1 MSYEADS
8 KVFRNYES
16 KYFTQKE
23 FACKC
28 GKCNKADILP
38 NVRLVELLDGV
49 REYFGKPITI
59 NSGIRCP
66 AHNKAVGGASKSEHM
81 YGEAADIVVKDVPPS
96 KVYEFIEKNYADFNG
111 GIGLGSYARWTH
123 VDVRGHT
130 SRWKG

>member
-23 FACKC
+23 FACHC
-28 GKCNKADILP
+28 GNCDKSGILP
-38 NVRLVELLDGV
+38 NVRLVELLDVV
-49 REYFGKPITI
+49 REHFGKPITI

-66 AHNKAVGGASKSEHM
+66 AHNAAVGGASKSEHM

>member
-8 KVFRNYES
+8 NVFRNYES
-16 KYFTQKE
+16 KYFTQKD
-23 FACKC
+23 FACHCSKC
-28 GKCNKADILP
+28 DKSDILP

-49 REYFGKPITI
+49 SEYFDKPITI

-66 AHNKAVGGASKSEHM
+66 AYNKAVGGASKSEHM

-111 GIGLGSYARWTH
+111 GLGLGSYDRWTH